1 MFRTIILIFALAT
14 ANLAQAQGLLLSNLM
29 PNFGKGSGGFS
40 SLEITGNGSKFI
52 SVSDK
57 GQLVAGSISR
67 DNGIMTGITI
77 EQSFMLKDPQGK
89 PSQGRDFDSEGLAL
103 DNKGGF
109 YLSLEGPAR
118 VWHYASASATPTQIT
133 VPEAFANYGDNSSL
147 EALAIDAKGNVL
159 TLPERSG
166 RHSTPFPV
174 YAWNGQSWTVRFQLD
189 RILPFLPV
197 GADFDDHGNLYIL
210 ERDFQ
215 GLLFR
220 SRIRKI
226 TPELISTTILNISH
240 DNLEGLSVWRD
251 DQGKLRATMIS
262 DNNMHDWL
270 PTRIVEYRLD
280 D

>member
-1 MFRTIILIFALAT
+1 MLRALALLFALSF
-14 ANLAQAQGLLLSNLM
+14 ANLGHAQGMLLSNIM

-40 SLEITGNGSKFI
+40 ALEITDNGTRFI
-52 SVSDK
+52 TVSDK
-57 GQLVAGSISR
+57 GQIAIGSVLR
-67 DNGIMTGITI
+67 ENGIMIDLSI
-77 EQSFMLKDPQGK
+77 EQSFMLKDPQGR
-89 PSQGRDFDSEGLAL
+89 PSAGRSFDAEGLAV
-103 DNKGGF
+103 DGKGGF

-118 VWHYASASATPTQIT
+118 VWHYTSPTATPTQLT
-133 VPEAFANYGDNSSL
+133 VPAEFANYGENSSL
-147 EALAIDAKGNVL
+147 EALAINTKGEVF

-174 YAWNGQSWTVRFQLD
+174 YGWDGQNWSVRFQLD

-197 GADFDDHGNLYIL
+197 GADFDDRGALYIL

-220 SRIRKI
+220 SRVRKI
-226 TPELISTTILNISH
+226 TPDLTSSTILNISH
-240 DNLEGLSVWRD
+240 DNLEGISLWRD

-262 DNNMHDWL
+262 DNNMYDWL
-270 PTRIVEYRLD
+270 PTRVVEYRLD